1 MAKKKKTLSDMVKAP
16 RTIDINGQKHMLAWI
31 TPKEGRTLKEL
42 GGAGTPGPMGLP
54 AFFQD
59 PFEARNVSSGN
70 RPEPPEPKRQVD
82 VADFIGSG
90 DDEDEDQSQQQDQ
103 ALAKFLSDKNEED
116 RSWVEN
122 KFIEDVKEG
131 KTIGMY
137 QYDPRFGGRM
147 TGYTHSTTP
156 FGLGGMLA
164 GLLGGGETMVYTGFG
179 ENPYSSIYTSDD
191 DERATTSGP
200 AEPSKP
206 DEPKAPTEMT
216 QAEKDYYA
224 KGIGTG
230 TAIPTSE
237 QDIYKSIIGT
247 GTSPIGG
254 RFDRE
259 KGLLYLPDGRIINV
273 KTGQEVNKMSGLD
286 IFKPV
291 STVTT

>member
-1 MAKKKKTLSDMVKAP
+1 
-16 RTIDINGQKHMLAWI
+16 
-31 TPKEGRTLKEL
+31 
-42 GGAGTPGPMGLP
+42 
-54 AFFQD
+54 
-59 PFEARNVSSGN
+59 
-70 RPEPPEPKRQVD
+70 
-82 VADFIGSG
+82 
-90 DDEDEDQSQQQDQ
+90 
-103 ALAKFLSDKNEED
+103 
-116 RSWVEN
+116 
-122 KFIEDVKEG
+122 
-131 KTIGMY
+131 
-137 QYDPRFGGRM
+137 
-147 TGYTHSTTP
+147 
-156 FGLGGMLA
+156 
-164 GLLGGGETMVYTGFG
+164 MVYTGFG

-254 RFDRE
+254 RFDKK

>member
-70 RPEPPEPKRQVD
+70 KPDRQPRAVNVED
-82 VADFIGSG
+82 VIGSD
-90 DDEDEDQSQQQDQ
+90 DDEDVDQSQQQDE

-122 KFIEDVKEG
+122 KFIKDVQKG
-131 KTIGMY
+131 KTVGMY
-137 QYDPRFGGRM
+137 QFDPRGRM
-147 TGYTHSTTP
+147 TGYTHSTNP
-156 FGLGGMLA
+156 LGLGGILA
-164 GLLGGGETMVYTGFG
+164 SLGGGTPMAYTGFG
-179 ENPYSSIYTSDD
+179 KNPFAPLEEDD
-191 DERATTSGP
+191 GERRRT
-200 AEPSKP
+200 
-206 DEPKAPTEMT
+206 DEPASPSDPDKSTEAAEMT
-216 QAEKDYYA
+216 QAQKDYYA
-224 KGIGTG
+224 KGIGSSTN
-230 TAIPTSE
+230 IPGSE
-237 QDIYKSIIGT
+237 QDIYKSLIGSSE
-247 GTSPIGG
+247 SPIGS

-259 KGLLYLPDGRIINV
+259 KGLLYLPDGRIIDIKTGREV
-273 KTGQEVNKMSGLD
+273 KTMSGLD

-291 STVTT
+291 STVTA

>member
-16 RTIDINGQKHMLAWI
+16 RTVDINGQKHMLAWI
-31 TPKEGRTLKEL
+31 TPKEGKTLKAL

-54 AFFQD
+54 AFFLGD
-59 PFEARNVSSGN
+59 PGETPEAYSPDSFT
-70 RPEPPEPKRQVD
+70 PSEPRQVD
-82 VADFIGSG
+82 VADFIGTDD
-90 DDEDEDQSQQQDQ
+90 DDEGMDQSQQQDQ
-103 ALAKFLSDKNEED
+103 ALADFLSDKDEED

-131 KTIGMY
+131 KTIGQY
-137 QYDPRFGGRM
+137 QYDPRGRM

-156 FGLGGMLA
+156 LGLGGVLA
-164 GLLGGGETMVYTGFG
+164 SLLGGGEPMVYTGFG
-179 ENPYSSIYTSDD
+179 QNPFAPPDTNDD
-191 DERATTSGP
+191 PDTPRTP
-200 AEPSKP
+200 APPSAP
-206 DEPKAPTEMT
+206 DEPAAPAEMT

-224 KGIGTG
+224 KGIGPG
-230 TAIPTSE
+230 TKVATSE
-237 QDIYKSIIGT
+237 QDIYTSLIGT

-291 STVTT
+291 STVTA

>member
-31 TPKEGRTLKEL
+31 TPKEGKTLKEL

-82 VADFIGSG
+82 VADFVGTDD
-90 DDEDEDQSQQQDQ
+90 DDEGMDQSQQQDQ
-103 ALAKFLSDKNEED
+103 ALAKFLSDKNEEE

-137 QYDPRFGGRM
+137 QYDPSRGRM
-147 TGYTHSTTP
+147 SGYTHSTNP
-156 FGLGGMLA
+156 LGIGGVLA
-164 GLLGGGETMVYTGFG
+164 SLLGGGEPMTYTGFG
-179 ENPYSSIYTSDD
+179 TNPFAPPVQDD
-191 DERATTSGP
+191 GERAATSGP
-200 AEPSKP
+200 AAPSAP
-206 DEPKAPTEMT
+206 DEPAAPAEMT
-216 QAEKDYYA
+216 QAEKDFYG
-224 KGIGTG
+224 KGIGTATSLPG
-230 TAIPTSE
+230 SE
-237 QDIYKSIIGT
+237 QEIYSKIIAE
-247 GTSPIGG
+247 GTSPLGG

-259 KGLLYLPDGRIINV
+259 KGLLYLPDGRVIDIKTGREV
-273 KTGQEVNKMSGLD
+273 KTMSGLD

-291 STVTT
+291 STVGV